1 MRMKIVDWKKE
12 AQLNAVELG
21 ELLFLIAARLDEVRT
36 EYATIKTK
44 SENTVDNMDCI
55 VMHWKL
61 SQLQKQIDWL
71 EFALYRKN
79 DVHA

>member
-1 MRMKIVDWKKE
+1 MYYLSDWEKE
-12 AQLNAVELG
+12 AKQNAAELG
-21 ELLFLIAARLDEVRT
+21 ELLILIAARLDEVRV
-36 EYATIKTK
+36 EYSNIKSK
-44 SENTVDNMDCI
+44 IENTVDNMECV